1 MAILRGALTNLG
13 KYNEGELDWT
23 WLSFPCT
30 QEQIERAMKK
40 VGIGGDRGDG
50 SIYEEYFF
58 TDWDTDED
66 WVNPDDIGLGE
77 YISIDDVNE
86 LAEKL
91 QDIKDNGQEDAFE
104 AACKHYTKVEDAID
118 NIDDVIFISDNS
130 LGADMEMEVAEYYT
144 QDGLEYVEH
153 HEYYFDYD
161 SFGRDVRLE
170 YHPEEEGDPE
180 TAGEYWCGDKYASD
194 QDIGYEVVE
203 QLYGDVE
210 NIPEETRE
218 TYFDYAAYGR
228 DLCINGTFIQTKK
241 GIFEICNP

>member
-13 KYNEGELDWT
+13 KYSEGELDWT

-30 QEQIERAMKK
+30 QEQIDSAMKK
-40 VGIGGDRGDG
+40 IGIGEDRGDG
-50 SIYEEYFF
+50 YVYEEYFF

-66 WVNPDDIGLGE
+66 WVSPDDLGLGE
-77 YISIDDVNE
+77 YIRIEDVNE

-104 AACKHYTKVEDAID
+104 AACKHYMKVEDAID

-153 HEYYFDYD
+153 PEYYFDYD

-210 NIPEETRE
+210 NISEETRE